1 MIISIP
7 RERRNG
13 ETRVAATPETV
24 RRYVSLGF
32 AVRVEQNAG
41 RLSGFPDETYRQAGA
56 EIVADTAALWKG
68 AGLILKI
75 WAPQPEEDA
84 YLFPGQ
90 TIVANFQALDNR
102 ERAAV
107 FAARRT
113 TCFALELIP
122 RISRAQSMDILSSQS
137 NLAGY
142 KAVIE
147 AVDKLP
153 SAVPMMMTA
162 AGTIAPAKAL
172 ILGAGV
178 AGLQA
183 IATAKRLGA
192 VVFASDVRPQVKE
205 QVESLGGRFV
215 EVKSDENFETAGGYA
230 RETSAEYKQKQ
241 QEAVAE
247 QLAKTNFAVTTAL
260 IPGLPAPRLITKAML
275 SAMPAG
281 AVVVDMA
288 SSAGGN
294 VEGSED
300 GKTVVINGVTI
311 IGNSN
316 LAASLP
322 ASASPLYAKNILNFL
337 DTMYNKEEKSLNY
350 NFEDELIKGTCLC
363 YNGKMIHPSF
373 TGA

>member
-41 RLSGFPDETYRQAGA
+41 RLSGFPDETYRQGGA

-107 FAARRT
+107 FAARQT

-122 RISRAQSMDILSSQS
+122 RISRAQSMDILTSQS

-142 KAVIE
+142 KAVLKGVNMLDR
-147 AVDKLP
+147 AL
-153 SAVPMMMTA
+153 PMMMTP
-162 AGTIAPAKAL
+162 AGTVPPAFAL
-172 ILGAGV
+172 
-178 AGLQA
+178 Q
-183 IATAKRLGA
+183 
-192 VVFASDVRPQVKE
+192 
-205 QVESLGGRFV
+205 
-215 EVKSDENFETAGGYA
+215 
-230 RETSAEYKQKQ
+230 
-241 QEAVAE
+241 
-247 QLAKTNFAVTTAL
+247 
-260 IPGLPAPRLITKAML
+260 
-275 SAMPAG
+275 
-281 AVVVDMA
+281 
-288 SSAGGN
+288 
-294 VEGSED
+294 
-300 GKTVVINGVTI
+300 
-311 IGNSN
+311 
-316 LAASLP
+316 
-322 ASASPLYAKNILNFL
+322 
-337 DTMYNKEEKSLNY
+337 
-350 NFEDELIKGTCLC
+350 
-363 YNGKMIHPSF
+363 
-373 TGA
+373 

>member
-107 FAARRT
+107 FAARQT

-122 RISRAQSMDILSSQS
+122 RISRAQSMDILTSQS

-142 KAVIE
+142 KAVLKGVNMLDR
-147 AVDKLP
+147 AL
-153 SAVPMMMTA
+153 PMMMTA
-162 AGTIAPAKAL
+162 AGTVPPARVL

-192 VVFASDVRPQVKE
+192 QVYAADVRPSVKE
-205 QVESLGGRFV
+205 QVESLGARFV
-215 EVKSDENFETAGGYA
+215 DVENEENFEDNGGYA
-230 RETSAEYKQKQ
+230 GETSAAYQKRQ
-241 QEAVAE
+241 PKAVAE
-247 QLAKTNFAVTTAL
+247 QLAKTDLAVTTAL
-260 IPGLPAPRLITKAML
+260 IPGKPAPRLISAEML
-275 SAMPAG
+275 RNMPEG
-281 AVVVDMA
+281 SVVVDMA
-288 SSAGGN
+288 AAAGGN
-294 VEGSED
+294 VEGSQD
-300 GKTVVINGVTI
+300 NQTVRIGGVTV
-311 IGNSN
+311 IGDSN
-316 LAASLP
+316 LAAGVP
-322 ASASPLYAKNILNFL
+322 ASASTLFARNVFNFL
-337 DTMYNKEEKSLNY
+337 NAMYNPETQNIT
-350 NFEDELIKGTCLC
+350 FDFADELVAKTCICKDGQL
-363 YNGKMIHPSF
+363 
-373 TGA
+373 TGALK